1 MKSIKTKLLLV
12 FILIFIPFLVTVFM
26 AFATFNGMEDDG
38 VAINLSGS
46 ERMRTML
53 ISNYSVQIYN
63 DNEKISDIKFSKEIL
78 EAEKVKYVKIF
89 KALVDGD
96 ESLLIGANTD
106 ENIVSAIKEVNNK
119 INIYIEKVD
128 KVLLDQAGDE
138 DIKYITSNALNIKND
153 VNKIVMMYQENYDSK
168 IAAFKLNLIGLVLFG
183 VLTLIFGYFYGKKII
198 AKPIVNV
205 TERLKEIASGNG
217 DLTQVIES
225 KSKDEIGDL
234 ANYFNDFIKSI
245 RNIVVDISESSE
257 NLTNVSIS
265 LDAITDEVST
275 ASERLTTVTTEIAEG
290 ATDQAEVVIHTAN
303 NLNLLGDEIN
313 NINEISTKMK
323 ESSIDIKRINE
334 ISKDSMMELEKSNK
348 ENIRASNEINNEITE
363 LFNKVQKISE
373 ITEVITSISNQTN
386 LLALNASIE
395 AARAGEH
402 GKGFAVVADE
412 VSKLADESNN
422 STIEI
427 SKIAQDIQQQ
437 VTNTRKMMDK
447 VLEISEFQAT
457 ASEKSKKDFD
467 NVSLSLDDII
477 KRIDKVNE
485 RIVNVDNNKDKIL
498 EAIQNIATVSQ
509 ETAGA
514 TEEVAAFSDE
524 FQASVYDISENSLG
538 LKNLSVGLTDIVN
551 KFKY

>member
-106 ENIVSAIKEVNNK
+106 ENIVNAIKEVNNK

-168 IAAFKLNLIGLVLFG
+168 IATFKLNLIGLVLFG

-290 ATDQAEVVIHTAN
+290 ATEQAEVVIHTAN